1 MNWFDRMGIW
11 MMQNPT
17 LCVFIFVA
25 LMALYIWLIYIEE
38 KWK

>member
-1 MNWFDRMGIW
+1 MNWFDRIGIW
-11 MMQNPT
+11 MMQHPVVC
-17 LCVFIFVA
+17 LIIFVA